1 MALGAGGEVED
12 KRGGEGLAVIS
23 ILVLV
28 RIGFAGSWFLFA
40 SFGGVILVLCRQYKC
55 KKPKQSS

>member
-1 MALGAGGEVED
+1 MALGANGEVED

-28 RIGFAGSWFLFA
+28 RIDFAGSWFLFA
-40 SFGGVILVLCRQYKC
+40 SFGA
-55 KKPKQSS
+55 